1 MHHRLVLA
9 MLLPCAAVL
18 CAACGAF
25 DLPNPKA
32 HTVSTAA
39 MCDASG
45 FGLSVLPDTFNAA
58 GLAGGSAEF
67 SLSTV
72 PAANGMEVVLRA
84 SSASRLR
91 GILCGVRYDAQA
103 WKPAASERG
112 TALEALGQT
121 LSLTYLDEPGTVWHG
136 EVLVHPVQQAGLYGD
151 AELLRVRFVPA
162 SAADAPARHVSLA
175 PVSDLSRTELTLD
188 GTVLRWLYRSQGD
201 YDQNSETNISDLTPL
216 AVRLGASTGGT
227 GHFQPT
233 TLESVVDGDDNGEVN
248 IADLTP
254 IGINFGRR
262 VTSYNIYESLDPET
276 DYPASNGAP
285 STLTPI
291 GSLSHSSSTDDP
303 KLGRIGF
310 SFDLGTITDGAAY
323 WVRPAD
329 GASEGTPSTQA
340 IVGNIAPV
348 INLLTANPFVVDALG
363 TSALSADATDADGDA
378 LTYNWQVTAGS
389 VTGSGAAV
397 TYNAPNVVLDT
408 VVTVSLEVSDGNG
421 GSDTDEID
429 LTVKAPPPNTPPVI
443 NSMQCDPAPMI
454 TGGTGTLS
462 ADVTDAD
469 GDALAFDW
477 EVSLG
482 NVTDNPDNTGTWD
495 APSVLADTL
504 VTIDLT
510 VDDGNG
516 GVVSDSFEVLV
527 QFVPEDLDHIELDD
541 LDVLP
546 GSGTQAD
553 PYLIDGD
560 PGTELQVRFKA
571 IGTLGNDLTQFCA
584 WGETSSAPGT
594 GFSIADLGLLF
605 VSPFDGEF
613 SVNAVYTTTV
623 SNDIYFKVVPP
634 S

>member
-1 MHHRLVLA
+1 MHHRLALA
-9 MLLPCAAVL
+9 YLLPCAAAL
-18 CAACGAF
+18 LASCGAF
-25 DLPNPKA
+25 DPPVIRA
-32 HTVSTAA
+32 HDAA
-39 MCDASG
+39 SSRNGSG
-45 FGLSVLPDTFNAA
+45 FSLLVLPETFSAE
-58 GLAGGSAEF
+58 GLAGGSSEF
-67 SLSTV
+67 RLSTR
-72 PAANGMEVVLRA
+72 PAAGGMEAILSA
-84 SSASRLR
+84 GSASHLR
-91 GILCGVRYDAQA
+91 GVLCGIRYDARA
-103 WKPAASERG
+103 WTPVASEKG
-112 TALEALGQT
+112 TGFDSVGET
-121 LSLTYLDEPGTVWHG
+121 LALTYLEEPGTVWHG
-136 EVLVHPVQQAGLYGD
+136 EVLVHPAEQAGLSGD
-151 AELLRVRFVPA
+151 AELLRLRFVPA
-162 SAADAPARHVSLA
+162 TGAETARTISAA
-175 PVSDLSRTELTLD
+175 PVSDLSQSELTLE
-188 GTVLRWLYRSQGD
+188 GTVLHWLYWSQGD

-227 GHFQPT
+227 GPFQPA

-262 VTSYNIYESLDPET
+262 VTSYNVYESLDPGT

-285 STLTPI
+285 STLTPV
-291 GSLSHSSSTDDP
+291 GSVSHSSTLDDP

-310 SFDLGTITDGAAY
+310 SFDLETITDEASY

-329 GASEGTPSTQA
+329 GTSEGTPSTQA
-340 IVGNIAPV
+340 VVGNLAPV
-348 INLLTANPFVVDALG
+348 INLLTANPFVVDALA
-363 TSALSADATDADGDA
+363 TSALSADASDADGDS
-378 LTYNWQVTAGS
+378 LTYNWLVTAGS
-389 VTGSGAAV
+389 ITGSGASV

-408 VVTVSLEVSDGNG
+408 VVTVSLEVTDGNG
-421 GSDTDEID
+421 GSDSDEIN
-429 LTVKAPPPNTPPVI
+429 LTVKAPPPNTLPVI
-443 NSMQCDPAPMI
+443 NSMQCDPDPVI

-469 GDALAFDW
+469 GDTLSFDW

-482 NVTDNPDNTGTWD
+482 AVTDNLDNTGSWD
-495 APSVLADTL
+495 APSVLVDTQ

-516 GVVSDSFEVLV
+516 GVVSDSFEVTV
-527 QFVPEDLDHIELDD
+527 KFVPEDLALIELDD

-560 PGTELQVRFKA
+560 PGSELQVQFKA
-571 IGTLGNDLTQFCA
+571 VGTLGSDLTVFCA

-594 GFSIADLGLLF
+594 GFSLADLGLLYI
-605 VSPFDGEF
+605 SPFDSEF
-613 SVNAVYTTTV
+613 SINAVYNATL